1 MFIIE
6 LFVWIVKFI
15 FMSIAH
21 IITFPFLLFSG
32 ASADAKMQG
41 FKELLI
47 SAGILLG
54 AYLVFTGSTWLGL
67 GLIVGIMIF
76 GALVIKDDG
85 TF

>member
-6 LFVWIVKFI
+6 LLIWVVKFVFLSVFQLI
-15 FMSIAH
+15 S
-21 IITFPFLLFSG
+21 FPFILFS
-32 ASADAKMQG
+32 AVSTEEKVQA
-41 FKELLI
+41 FKESLM

-54 AYLVFTGSTWLGL
+54 AYLIYVGSTWLGL
-67 GLIVGIMIF
+67 GLIIGIMTF